1 MPSTNGWN
9 VCSWPSSFGFAVLFS
24 SGRLTMSTRCRAG
37 RVRWRLP
44 FGSSFAVQSMP
55 ESIGVLGLWGWCH
68 LGRVMRQ
75 PPGKQKQCKHP
86 TQSQSQPHQAQL
98 LVGEGRGHVR
108 APCARRTGRCA
119 PVATGVVWMDAIKGR
134 WALPR
139 LPWQNMGTANELRIE
154 FSKRDGRNST
164 SRSRQF
170 MTDSFEAY
178 GSQEWTNCSPIY
190 SEDVQLGRS
199 RRRRSAEEYAI
210 TGAR

>member
-1 MPSTNGWN
+1 
-9 VCSWPSSFGFAVLFS
+9 
-24 SGRLTMSTRCRAG
+24 
-37 RVRWRLP
+37 
-44 FGSSFAVQSMP
+44 
-55 ESIGVLGLWGWCH
+55 
-68 LGRVMRQ
+68 
-75 PPGKQKQCKHP
+75 
-86 TQSQSQPHQAQL
+86 
-98 LVGEGRGHVR
+98 
-108 APCARRTGRCA
+108 
-119 PVATGVVWMDAIKGR
+119 
-134 WALPR
+134 
-139 LPWQNMGTANELRIE
+139 MGTVNELRIE